1 MTEPR
6 AATGRSGTGRSG
18 TGAGDALRIV
28 RAEPLTPA
36 AFAPFGVVLEAAGP
50 GRAVNGGTARRVDY
64 PAPLV
69 STRPE
74 ARLRVARYTCTAA
87 EGAIVVAVLERHA
100 ASSQW
105 FLPVEPARYVV
116 VVAPGDDAPRV
127 DEARAFVAEAPTGIA
142 YARGTWH
149 APLRVVGS
157 DAALLCLVHEDGS
170 AADCEEVTLG
180 AAAFA
185 VAIP

>member
-50 GRAVNGGTARRVDY
+50 GRAVNGGTARR
-64 PAPLV
+64 
-69 STRPE
+69 
-74 ARLRVARYTCTAA
+74 
-87 EGAIVVAVLERHA
+87 
-100 ASSQW
+100 
-105 FLPVEPARYVV
+105 
-116 VVAPGDDAPRV
+116 
-127 DEARAFVAEAPTGIA
+127 
-142 YARGTWH
+142 
-149 APLRVVGS
+149 S
-157 DAALLCLVHEDGS
+157 DAGLLCLVHEDGS